1 MNARHCHTAPPRRH
15 GSWQHVIVYV
25 EHVLGSVLQVEED
38 MLDDSVVNLEAS
50 GLQLGG
56 RLKREGLRL
65 SLTVRQVL
73 KVKQNLLKLT
83 SR

>member
-1 MNARHCHTAPPRRH
+1 M
-15 GSWQHVIVYV
+15 
-25 EHVLGSVLQVEED
+25 LGSVLQVDED
-38 MLDDSVVNLEAS
+38 VLDHTVVNLKAS

-56 RLKREGLRL
+56 RLKRDGLRL
-65 SLTVRQVL
+65 SLTVRQVN